1 MRLFAKACAFLSVG
15 FTLLNFHPA
24 QAQEKISG
32 PYTHENLSIYL
43 IHGPDRAPGKH
54 FVTLGEACRAFPPK
68 GVSAATLA
76 RWIQRGIKVRTL
88 NSFVKLETL
97 VIGGRRFTSREAIA
111 RTSGGAYRS
120 SPRIG

>member
-1 MRLFAKACAFLSVG
+1 MS
-15 FTLLNFHPA
+15 
-24 QAQEKISG
+24 ID
-32 PYTHENLSIYL
+32 HETETI
-43 IHGPDRAPGKH
+43 I
-54 FVTLGEACRAFPPK
+54 TLGEACRAFPPK

-111 RTSGGAYRS
+111 RFIAAQNVAEPL
-120 SPRIG
+120 SPSITQAQRRRQTEAAQASLEMIGI